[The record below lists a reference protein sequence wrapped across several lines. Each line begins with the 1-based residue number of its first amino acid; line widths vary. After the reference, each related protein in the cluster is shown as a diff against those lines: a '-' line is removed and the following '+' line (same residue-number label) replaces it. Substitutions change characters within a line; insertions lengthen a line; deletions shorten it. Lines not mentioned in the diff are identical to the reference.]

1 MNYNPDMRLQ
11 EDNHLAIARP
21 FLQPGV
27 ACFMPRAFMCGSQL
41 PDWKGTTVFFLATPK
56 LGAKFIECTL
66 EISKDGGSIGRIENK
81 YENYMFVLEGSIEL
95 TLYGKR
101 HTMEKHGYF
110 WAPPGSDFELVNK
123 REETARVLWVRKIYV
138 PTPYFSVPQAIV
150 SNIND
155 VKGIYSV
162 DGIEQRCLPLEDDRG
177 FDMAMNLIT
186 FEPGVTFTRVESHIC
201 EHGNYFVSGRG
212 FITINGRFVEVY
224 QDDFCYVAPYTPHTA
239 AGLQPEPMSYLL
251 YKNINR
257 EFTL

>member
-56 LGAKFIECTL
+56 LGAKFLECTL
-66 EISKDGGSIGRIENK
+66 EISKDGGSIGRIQNK
-81 YENYMFVLEGSIEL
+81 YENYMFVLEGSVEL

-138 PTPYFSVPQAIV
+138 PPPY
-150 SNIND
+150 
-155 VKGIYSV
+155 
-162 DGIEQRCLPLEDDRG
+162 
-177 FDMAMNLIT
+177 
-186 FEPGVTFTRVESHIC
+186 
-201 EHGNYFVSGRG
+201 VSGQYID
-212 FITINGRFVEVY
+212 ITWFHLFLYDTGSFDPSHSVRNLTLRSWV
-224 QDDFCYVAPYTPHTA
+224 DHTIHL
-239 AGLQPEPMSYLL
+239 G
-251 YKNINR
+251 KG
-257 EFTL
+257 